1 VRDVTEE
8 RQTRVLVV
16 DDEVELNRVFAN
28 WLAESYDVGT
38 AYDGRE
44 ALDRIDERVDVV
56 LLDRHMPRL
65 DGDRVAAEIRAR
77 DLDCR
82 IVMVTGISPEFDVLG
97 IGFDDYVVKPVD
109 RAELLGTVARMEE
122 LGRYDAASR
131 RFFALVAK
139 RDTLRAAKSDS
150 ELERNEAYGSL
161 LEELE
166 SARSNLDA
174 ARAGAEAEPG
184 AADEAVFR
192 DPPEWQLSE
201 FT

>member
-1 VRDVTEE
+1 VREVTGET
-8 RQTRVLVV
+8 QTRVLVV

-28 WLAESYDVGT
+28 WLAASYDVVT

-82 IVMVTGISPEFDVLG
+82 VVMVTGIAPDFGVLEM
-97 IGFDDYVVKPVD
+97 GFDDYVVKPVD
-109 RAELLGTVARMEE
+109 RAELLETVARMEK

-139 RDTLRAAKSDS
+139 RDTLRAAKSDA
-150 ELERNEAYGSL
+150 ELERNEAFTSL

-166 SARSNLDA
+166 A
-174 ARAGAEAEPG
+174 ARLSLNAGRAATGEETG
-184 AADEAVFR
+184 VADEAVFR
-192 DPPEWQLSE
+192 DPPEWQLPE

>member
-82 IVMVTGISPEFDVLG
+82 VVMVTGISPDFDVLG